1 MLKQFQFRNLCFD
14 FQLEPCHGIPPCR
27 PGGSVKLSPGTTGDE
42 ASQSEWQDWQDWNN
56 KKWKSWDS
64 QASSSWQEA
73 KSQAATPVAAPP
85 LHLPAQFDSDG
96 TFLDKTVVG
105 QHQLY
110 RQIQST
116 NCSRKRGLA
125 GRSVEDLRVVEVA
138 RKGV

>member
-1 MLKQFQFRNLCFD
+1 MSAWWKRKAESWN
-14 FQLEPCHGIPPCR
+14 
-27 PGGSVKLSPGTTGDE
+27 TGDE
-42 ASQSEWQDWQDWNN
+42 ARQSEWQDGNN

-125 GRSVEDLRVVEVA
+125 GRSVEELKSHEKGLKSSAYVCSVKAHLKTWCSPEALA
-138 RKGV
+138 RQCL